1 MIEKLPG
8 IVNENEYYSP
18 HYWNTMFEDAV
29 KQDIASL
36 TEDSTSDTKQELA
49 NLKVWGKIN
58 NKVALKYQKTKSA
71 EERVRI
77 FREFS
82 YDLLDK
88 LGYKRTLDPAILQD
102 ETWIPTIYQ
111 AKSDDGS
118 EKLWIVEALSP
129 HGDDIITDPLQ
140 LEFAE
145 ELGQNYPEDVPD
157 AFSDTY
163 ETAISSGIFAL
174 DKPPRFVLLISMDQA
189 VLIDRNKWQ
198 DGRLIRFNF
207 KEIFESTENLV
218 WQTFLTLLHHQRLA
232 PNTSETLFID
242 KINEQS
248 QRHAHGVSK
257 DLKYALRESI
267 ELLGNEVAS
276 QFVEKQKRARA
287 TAYQT
292 REGESAI
299 DENDLSR
306 QCLRF
311 MYRLLFIF
319 YIEARPEL
327 GFAPMKAE
335 SYRKGYSLESLREL
349 ELIPLVSDEDKNGFY
364 FHHCITKLFKIMSK
378 GTPDFDKPREA
389 EFDCDFEIHPIGAEL
404 FDPNSTKLINKVK
417 IRNEVLQK
425 IIQLM
430 SLSREG
436 KRRGRIS
443 YAQLG
448 INQLGAVYE
457 SLLSYSG
464 FFAQTDL
471 YEVKKASDNNPDML
485 EAAYFVKKEDLE
497 EYTKDEIVYDDN
509 EARVYPR
516 GSFIYRLAGRD
527 RENSASYYTPEIL
540 TQCLVKYSLKELL
553 KDKEADDILDL
564 TICEPAMGSAAFLVE
579 AVNQLAN
586 AYLERKQ
593 KETGERITPD
603 KYNLERQR
611 VRAYITDRNTFG
623 VDLNPIAV
631 ELGQV
636 SLWLNC
642 IHEGDF
648 VPWFGDQ
655 LFSGNS
661 LIGARAEVY
670 QTRMLEQSTKKEDR
684 WYNHGPR
691 AVTKDE
697 PRKDNEIYHFLLP
710 DPGMSDYDDKV
721 VKPYM
726 PEKSERINEWR
737 REFTKPLNTD
747 EIHQLKDLSIAV
759 DKLFAENVKNL
770 AEERNEN
777 NDPIEIFGRPA
788 TKTKVTDYTE
798 KNQKLAKTRGDE
810 EKNSPAYLRLKTA
823 MNYWCSLWFWPLK
836 DAEMLPSRSE
846 LIMDMS
852 LILEGNVFSTKL
864 DFSDQED
871 VDDEQKEIY
880 ADLLN
885 EIESVGKIDIN
896 ELNEKIPRLGVVT
909 EITDMNRFFHW
920 PVEFGDILYTNGGFD
935 LIVGNPPWIK
945 PKWND
950 QNVLSEYYPK
960 LLVANFSATKVN
972 AIKGKILNEATKIK
986 SYCSQYEQFTS
997 FVNFIISTQ
1006 NFSLIEG
1013 QANLY
1018 KCFIEKSFQLLN
1030 ADGNAGILHPNG
1042 HLTDP
1047 YEMKLRS
1054 EIFHRVSLIFQFVN
1068 EMSKHLFSDVHHNT
1082 KFSVNIY
1089 RGKIS
1094 KTNFKSINNLYLPI
1108 TVDECFSHDGNG
1120 PIPSNR
1126 DINNNWEIR
1135 GHLKRIIQFDEKALF
1150 TTKSI
1155 MENDDFED
1163 IYSTRLPFPHSSQDI
1178 EVLEKIIDL
1187 NDKLGAQD
1195 VNFQMDRMWDETNDE
1210 KSARI
1215 IKRETKFHTEPEQMI
1230 ISGPNFF
1237 ACNPLAKTPRAIC
1250 NINLDYDVIDL
1261 TSIPENYLPRSNF
1274 SPNLPFEEYYP
1285 KIRSVSWSSQ
1295 KLTDYF
1301 RCIFR
1306 ARTSSISEKTSIC
1319 SIIPPGIAHTH
1330 STESVCFQNELD
1342 LINAVG
1348 LWSSIPYDFIAK
1360 IAGRVSIQRNYLTT
1374 LPWIYL
1380 PPTGLHRVLQLNC
1393 LTSWYGALWDRNAST
1408 FKAKT
1413 WTYDRLSLFKEGP
1426 KFATKKW
1433 SSTCGLKTD
1442 FARRQALLEIDVLAT
1457 IALGLNLEDLLYMYD
1472 MQFPVMNKYDKETYF
1487 DQQGRI
1493 VFTNSQNLVGVGLV
1507 RSEWEKCKDMTEGS
1521 VSKEVTD
1528 DTIPGGPVERTITY
1542 EAPFLLPN
1550 RKEDYGRAWEYFYPK
1565 YGRNS

>member
-1 MIEKLPG
+1 
-8 IVNENEYYSP
+8 
-18 HYWNTMFEDAV
+18 
-29 KQDIASL
+29 
-36 TEDSTSDTKQELA
+36 
-49 NLKVWGKIN
+49 
-58 NKVALKYQKTKSA
+58 
-71 EERVRI
+71 
-77 FREFS
+77 
-82 YDLLDK
+82 
-88 LGYKRTLDPAILQD
+88 
-102 ETWIPTIYQ
+102 
-111 AKSDDGS
+111 
-118 EKLWIVEALSP
+118 
-129 HGDDIITDPLQ
+129 
-140 LEFAE
+140 
-145 ELGQNYPEDVPD
+145 
-157 AFSDTY
+157 
-163 ETAISSGIFAL
+163 
-174 DKPPRFVLLISMDQA
+174 
-189 VLIDRNKWQ
+189 
-198 DGRLIRFNF
+198 
-207 KEIFESTENLV
+207 
-218 WQTFLTLLHHQRLA
+218 
-232 PNTSETLFID
+232 
-242 KINEQS
+242 
-248 QRHAHGVSK
+248 
-257 DLKYALRESI
+257 
-267 ELLGNEVAS
+267 
-276 QFVEKQKRARA
+276 
-287 TAYQT
+287 
-292 REGESAI
+292 
-299 DENDLSR
+299 
-306 QCLRF
+306 

-553 KDKEADDILDL
+553 KDKKADDILDL

-579 AVNQLAN
+579 AVNQLAD
-586 AYLERKQ
+586 AYLEKKQ

-603 KYNLERQR
+603 KYNLERQK
-611 VRAYITDRNTFG
+611 VRAFITDRNTFG

-655 LFSGNS
+655 LFAGNS

-670 QTRMLEQSTKKEDR
+670 PTSALEQSTKKEDR

-726 PEKSERINEWR
+726 PEESERINEWR

-836 DAEMLPSRSE
+836 DSQMLPSRSE
-846 LIMDMS
+846 FIMDMS
-852 LILEGNVFSTKL
+852 LILEGNVFSTTL

-880 ADLLN
+880 VDLLN
-885 EIESVGKIDIN
+885 EIETVGKIDIN
-896 ELNEKIPRLGVVT
+896 ELNQKIPRLGVVS
-909 EITDMNRFFHW
+909 EITDANRFFHW
-920 PVEFGDILYTNGGFD
+920 PVEFGDILYTRGGFD
-935 LIVGNPPWIK
+935 LIVGNPPWIV

-950 QNVLSEYYPK
+950 KNILSEYFPK
-960 LLVANFSATKVN
+960 FMITGFSATQVGRQKLE
-972 AIKGKILNEATKIK
+972 ILKNDRILKNYITLYEK
-986 SYCSQYEQFTS
+986 SSS
-997 FVNFIISTQ
+997 STLFLGSSQ
-1006 NFSLIEG
+1006 NFSLVTG
-1013 QANLY
+1013 TQNFY
-1018 KCFIEKSFQLLN
+1018 KCFIVRSF
-1030 ADGNAGILHPNG
+1030 GILKNRGIAGLLHPMG
-1042 HLTDP
+1042 HLVDP
-1047 YEMKLRS
+1047 HGGILRDTIFSKL
-1054 EIFHRVSLIFQFVN
+1054 IVFFQFIN
-1068 EMSKHLFSDVHHNT
+1068 GMKHILF
-1082 KFSVNIY
+1082 
-1089 RGKIS
+1089 
-1094 KTNFKSINNLYLPI
+1094 
-1108 TVDECFSHDGNG
+1108 
-1120 PIPSNR
+1120 
-1126 DINNNWEIR
+1126 
-1135 GHLKRIIQFDEKALF
+1135 
-1150 TTKSI
+1150 
-1155 MENDDFED
+1155 
-1163 IYSTRLPFPHSSQDI
+1163 
-1178 EVLEKIIDL
+1178 
-1187 NDKLGAQD
+1187 
-1195 VNFQMDRMWDETNDE
+1195 
-1210 KSARI
+1210 
-1215 IKRETKFHTEPEQMI
+1215 
-1230 ISGPNFF
+1230 
-1237 ACNPLAKTPRAIC
+1237 
-1250 NINLDYDVIDL
+1250 
-1261 TSIPENYLPRSNF
+1261 
-1274 SPNLPFEEYYP
+1274 
-1285 KIRSVSWSSQ
+1285 
-1295 KLTDYF
+1295 F
-1301 RCIFR
+1301 RYW
-1306 ARTSSISEKTSIC
+1306 A
-1319 SIIPPGIAHTH
+1319 
-1330 STESVCFQNELD
+1330 
-1342 LINAVG
+1342 
-1348 LWSSIPYDFIAK
+1348 
-1360 IAGRVSIQRNYLTT
+1360 
-1374 LPWIYL
+1374 
-1380 PPTGLHRVLQLNC
+1380 
-1393 LTSWYGALWDRNAST
+1393 
-1408 FKAKT
+1408 
-1413 WTYDRLSLFKEGP
+1413 
-1426 KFATKKW
+1426 
-1433 SSTCGLKTD
+1433 
-1442 FARRQALLEIDVLAT
+1442 
-1457 IALGLNLEDLLYMYD
+1457 
-1472 MQFPVMNKYDKETYF
+1472 
-1487 DQQGRI
+1487 
-1493 VFTNSQNLVGVGLV
+1493 
-1507 RSEWEKCKDMTEGS
+1507 
-1521 VSKEVTD
+1521 
-1528 DTIPGGPVERTITY
+1528 
-1542 EAPFLLPN
+1542 
-1550 RKEDYGRAWEYFYPK
+1550 
-1565 YGRNS
+1565 